1 MLLLR
6 PHAHVREPLT
16 GTGDGFAIDCA
27 DYPDVQELLLIAD
40 VLVTDYSS
48 ILFDFAVTGRPVLFF
63 TYDLAHYRD
72 GLRGFAFD
80 FEAQAPGP
88 LLDDSA
94 ALVTALRALADGGNG
109 ADGLPAGY
117 AERYRRFRDTHCVL
131 DDGAAARRVVDRMLE
146 LGARPGGQ
154 QKA

>member
-1 MLLLR
+1 
-6 PHAHVREPLT
+6 
-16 GTGDGFAIDCA
+16 
-27 DYPDVQELLLIAD
+27 
-40 VLVTDYSS
+40 
-48 ILFDFAVTGRPVLFF
+48 
-63 TYDLAHYRD
+63 LAHYRD

-94 ALVTALRALADGGNG
+94 GLVTALRALADDGG
-109 ADGLPAGY
+109 GLPAGY

-146 LGARPGGQ
+146 LGGRPGGQ
-154 QKA
+154 EKA